1 MHIKKAFGDIHA
13 LNDVS
18 LSVARGEVFGLIG
31 HNGAGKSTLFKAML
45 GLIKPDAGE
54 ILVNGST
61 LHGEAFRRVRRRIGY
76 LPENIV
82 FYDNLSGLET
92 LWFFADLKGVPKSDC
107 QAVLTT
113 VGLDHAA
120 TRRVRGYSK
129 GMRQRL
135 GFAQALLGQP
145 DILFLDEPTTGLD
158 PVGIREFYGIVSDL
172 KQRGA
177 TIILT
182 SHILAEIQERVDRL
196 ALMSSGQIQA
206 TGSVHQLRE
215 NLGLPMHI
223 ELFPA
228 AGVLPL
234 ALAALQTG
242 GFSHAMHSDDR
253 VTVTCPR
260 EQKIP
265 LFTLL
270 APYMADMIDIRISE
284 TSLEDVFHGYAS
296 PNGHGRN
303 VGGDEARHACFPHL
317 NPDGT
322 TSHSTKPSKDDGKAA
337 GYLPEGEEANERLR
351 EFHIKP
357 VTRETK
363 P

>member
-1 MHIKKAFGDIHA
+1 MTNKVIEVRHIKKSFGDIHA

-18 LSVARGEVFGLIG
+18 LSVERGEVFGLIG

-54 ILVNGST
+54 ILINGT
-61 LHGEAFRRVRRRIGY
+61 PLHGEAFRKVRRRIGY

-92 LWFFADLKGVPKSDC
+92 LHFFADLKGVPKSEC
-107 QAVLTT
+107 LPVLTT

-120 TRRVRGYSK
+120 RRRVRGYSK

-135 GFAQALLGQP
+135 GFAQALLGRP

-158 PVGIREFYGIVSDL
+158 PVGIREFYGIIDGL
-172 KQRGA
+172 KNQGA
-177 TIILT
+177 TIVLT
-182 SHILAEIQERVDRL
+182 SHILSEIQERVDRL

-215 NLGLPMHI
+215 NLDLPMQI
-223 ELFPA
+223 QFITDA
-228 AGVLPL
+228 AVLPL
-234 ALAALQTG
+234 VLAALQTG
-242 GFSHAMHSDDR
+242 GFLHAMHNDIEI
-253 VTVTCPR
+253 TVTCPR

-270 APYMADMIDIRISE
+270 APYMADMIDIHISE

-296 PNGHGRN
+296 PKLNG
-303 VGGDEARHACFPHL
+303 
-317 NPDGT
+317 
-322 TSHSTKPSKDDGKAA
+322 
-337 GYLPEGEEANERLR
+337 PEKNL
-351 EFHIKP
+351 
-357 VTRETK
+357 
-363 P
+363 

>member
-1 MHIKKAFGDIHA
+1 LINNVIEVVHIKKAFGEIRA

-18 LSVARGEVFGLIG
+18 LSVTRGEVFGLIG
-31 HNGAGKSTLFKAML
+31 HNGAG
-45 GLIKPDAGE
+45 LIKPDAGE
-54 ILVNGST
+54 ILINGT
-61 LHGEAFRRVRRRIGY
+61 PLHGEAFRRVRRHIGY

-92 LWFFADLKGVPKSDC
+92 LHFFADLKGVAKTECP
-107 QAVLTT
+107 AVLAT
-113 VGLDHAA
+113 VGLEHAA

-158 PVGIREFYGIVSDL
+158 PVGIREFYGIVNDL

-215 NLGLPMHI
+215 NLGLPMNI

-228 AGVLPL
+228 AGILPL

-242 GFSHAMHSDDR
+242 GFSHAMHSEIGI
-253 VTVTCPR
+253 TVTCPR

-270 APYMADMIDIRISE
+270 APYMAEMIDIRISE

-296 PNGHGRN
+296 PNAHGRN
-303 VGGDEARHACFPHL
+303 FAGNETLPASVPHL
-317 NPDGT
+317 NP
-322 TSHSTKPSKDDGKAA
+322 
-337 GYLPEGEEANERLR
+337 LPEGEEANDRVR
-351 EFHIKP
+351 EFNVKP
-357 VTRETK
+357 VTREKK